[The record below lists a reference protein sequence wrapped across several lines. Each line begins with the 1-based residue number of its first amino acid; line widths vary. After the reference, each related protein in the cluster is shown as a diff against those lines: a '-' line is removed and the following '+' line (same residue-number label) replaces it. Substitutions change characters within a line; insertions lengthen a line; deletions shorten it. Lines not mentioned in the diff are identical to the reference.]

1 MRLRVVDVP
10 LHVMTCVQ
18 GIGSGLEPGVVV
30 AGPASPASVQA
41 AAAAAAAGQ
50 PDWLLA
56 PWCHR
61 EVSRQCWAVGL
72 HSCSQASSQ
81 MFAQALR
88 YGTGIVSAEGLEGDA
103 VLLVRRREMV
113 WVALVRL
120 LVGLRVVVRAVFQ
133 AGAGVVLELQA

>member
-18 GIGSGLEPGVVV
+18 GIGSGLESGVVV

-41 AAAAAAAGQ
+41 AAAAGQ
-50 PDWLLA
+50 PGWLLV

-61 EVSRQCWAVGL
+61 EVSRQCWAVGS

-120 LVGLRVVVRAVFQ
+120 LVGLRVVARAVFQ